1 MKLSERLATRP
12 KPLPEAQQ
20 NSKNAFDNEV
30 RSYLSQRFVDEGAS
44 NMGSSNMDSPKAGKS
59 LMYTGP
65 EEMLLECLIVEEL
78 LLMQSRPDVPLQKKP
93 GFMFV
98 IVEQDCLPQPDQGR
112 SVIQHPK

>member
-44 NMGSSNMDSPKAGKS
+44 NIGSSNMDSPRAGKS
-59 LMYTGP
+59 LMYTPPWPKGDAAGMP
-65 EEMLLECLIVEEL
+65 DRRRTVAGAES
-78 LLMQSRPDVPLQKKP
+78 SRRTSTK
-93 GFMFV
+93 
-98 IVEQDCLPQPDQGR
+98 
-112 SVIQHPK
+112 